1 MQTIAFVWPY
11 SWRFWSCDACFLDE
25 FCPLTRFRTRM
36 TCIHGSWKS
45 WDHPIIATFTS
56 IASTPKAT
64 SDASTRGFCSLT
76 ALVKIIVTLL
86 LKLSASCNFC
96 FFHNLANFHVTEKSG
111 YDGQKNHCVYLKY
124 SEFALHLLF
133 TLCWVLFCLNFQLW
147 FLLLRFLKIFGF
159 FEKRRRNLIPR
170 KCVLSI
176 AFFFQSSCQLRS
188 PTV

>member
-1 MQTIAFVWPY
+1 MSISLNKSSY
-11 SWRFWSCDACFLDE
+11 SLKFLDFTVDGIKCRE
-25 FCPLTRFRTRM
+25 DDRWHAFKRM

-86 LKLSASCNFC
+86 LKLSASCNFY
-96 FFHNLANFHVTEKSG
+96 FFHDLTNFHVTEKSG

-133 TLCWVLFCLNFQLW
+133 TLC
-147 FLLLRFLKIFGF
+147 
-159 FEKRRRNLIPR
+159 
-170 KCVLSI
+170 
-176 AFFFQSSCQLRS
+176 
-188 PTV
+188 